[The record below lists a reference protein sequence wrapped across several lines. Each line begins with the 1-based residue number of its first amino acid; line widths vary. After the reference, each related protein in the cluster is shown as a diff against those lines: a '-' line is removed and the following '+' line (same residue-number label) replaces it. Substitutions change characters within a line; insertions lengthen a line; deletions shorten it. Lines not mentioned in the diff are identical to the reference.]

1 MKNTISHITDHKK
14 ELRSKLLEQRRNLSE
29 RLLSHISRRI
39 YVRLIEFELFTRAS
53 NIHIYLPITENREV
67 DTWDII
73 ETAEQMGKEIV
84 VPVMKPGSKYLSH
97 YQIKP
102 GETKLKPNDLGI
114 LEPCEEE
121 EYPNPD
127 FDLVIVPMVG
137 GDHYCNRLG
146 YGRGYYDR
154 FLKTQSDAITI
165 GVMPDECLVP
175 NIPTEEHDIPLNC
188 IVTETTICMR
198 GNFG

>member
-1 MKNTISHITDHKK
+1 MKNTITNITDHKN
-14 ELRSKLLEQRRNLSE
+14 ELRSRLLEKRRDLSE

-39 YVRLIEFELFTRAS
+39 YVRLIEFDVFAS
-53 NIHIYLPITENREV
+53 ARNIHVYLPIIENREV

-73 ETAEQMGKEIV
+73 NTADKMGKEIV
-84 VPVMKPGSKYLSH
+84 VPVMKSGSINLRH
-97 YQIKP
+97 CRLKP
-102 GETKLKPNDLGI
+102 GKTKLKHNELGI
-114 LEPCEEE
+114 PEPREQE
-121 EYPNPD
+121 EYSDPEV
-127 FDLVIVPMVG
+127 DLIIVPMVG

-154 FLKTQSDAITI
+154 FLKTQSNATTI
-165 GVMPDECLVP
+165 GIMPDECLVP

-198 GNFG
+198 GNFE